1 MLCYLGGGCLARA
14 QMGLKGADPLGAAAG
29 CLEAL
34 GPLTSQAAGFPL
46 KGEVSGMQHSPQAE
60 VR

>member
-1 MLCYLGGGCLARA
+1 
-14 QMGLKGADPLGAAAG
+14 MGLKGADPLGAAAG